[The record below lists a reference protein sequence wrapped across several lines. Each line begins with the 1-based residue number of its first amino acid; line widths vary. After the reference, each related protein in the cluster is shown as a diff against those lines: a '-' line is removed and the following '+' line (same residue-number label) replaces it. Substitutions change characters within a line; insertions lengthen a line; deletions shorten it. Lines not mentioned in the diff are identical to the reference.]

1 MFSRLFTKLCGVQT
15 GSVAFLSSYII
26 ECLCRLLVKKET
38 KNEMSG
44 FKEKKNLFW
53 QLGGVDSD
61 GDILMWSERRSW
73 RKDGC
78 MKTLRA
84 HIR

>member
-44 FKEKKNLFW
+44 FKEKKKFVLAT
-53 QLGGVDSD
+53 G
-61 GDILMWSERRSW
+61 RS
-73 RKDGC
+73 
-78 MKTLRA
+78 
-84 HIR
+84 